1 MGRVGH
7 DDFGA
12 LGFAISLVEGTDNH
26 QACELAMGACTGFE
40 GEIVETGEGRET
52 MAQGVVDGC
61 GALYGV
67 GRLQR
72 VEIGEAWH
80 ISHFFVDLWVVL
92 HGAAAK
98 WVEAIVDTKVV
109 AAMIGVVAN
118 YCELV
123 DFGQFCLV
131 GTTERCRN
139 IIMLETVLRKR
150 ISTSS
155 FL

>member
-1 MGRVGH
+1 
-7 DDFGA
+7 
-12 LGFAISLVEGTDNH
+12 
-26 QACELAMGACTGFE
+26 
-40 GEIVETGEGRET
+40 
-52 MAQGVVDGC
+52 MAQSVVDGC

-72 VEIGEAWH
+72 VKIGEARH
-80 ISHFFVDLWVVL
+80 IGHLFINLGIIL

-98 WVEAIVDTKVV
+98 RVEAIFYAKVV

-118 YCELV
+118 HGELV
-123 DFGQFCLV
+123 DLRQFSLV
-131 GTTERCRN
+131 GTAESCRN

-155 FL
+155 FLRQFENQFVVYLVIHGRCLLVGQFLP